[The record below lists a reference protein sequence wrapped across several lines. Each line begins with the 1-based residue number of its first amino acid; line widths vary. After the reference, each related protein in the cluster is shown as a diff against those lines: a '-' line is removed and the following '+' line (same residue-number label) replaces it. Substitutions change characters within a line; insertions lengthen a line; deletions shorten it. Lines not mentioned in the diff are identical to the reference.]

1 MVKDARAVLKEIS
14 EKRKDASVR
23 REPILREKSYELLL
37 ETVEKKR
44 PERILEIGTNEGLS
58 AVSMMA
64 VSENSFL
71 TGIEIDEE
79 RYAVAQNNFRKFGMS
94 NRAKIFLGDAR
105 EIVPLLSGKYDFI
118 FLDGPKGH
126 YYEFLP
132 YLLSAL
138 NVGGILFADNVL
150 YRGYIFSQNAPQKH
164 NTIKHC
170 MENFLTAVTTDR
182 NLKTVVFDVEDGVSI
197 TEKIRQTS

>member
-1 MVKDARAVLKEIS
+1 MVKDARTVLSEIA
-14 EKRKDASVR
+14 EVRKDAFGR
-23 REPILREKSYELLL
+23 GEPILREKSYELLL
-37 ETVEKKR
+37 DTIKKKR

-71 TGIEIDEE
+71 TGMEIDEE
-79 RYAVAQNNFRKFGMS
+79 RYNVALYNFKKFGMGD
-94 NRAKIFLGDAR
+94 RAKIFLGDAR
-105 EIVPLLSGKYDFI
+105 EIVPLLTGKYDFI

-126 YYEFLP
+126 YFEFLP

-150 YRGYIFSQNAPQKH
+150 YRGYTFSQNVPQKH

-170 MENFLTAVTTDR
+170 MENFLTKITTDR
-182 NLKTVVFDVEDGVSI
+182 NLKTVVFEIEDGVSI
-197 TEKIRQTS
+197 TEKIR

>member
-1 MVKDARAVLKEIS
+1 MVKDGGTVLSEIA
-14 EKRKDASVR
+14 EKRKNALEGG
-23 REPILREKSYELLL
+23 EPILREKSYKLLL
-37 ETVEKKR
+37 ETVSKKR

-64 VSENSFL
+64 VSENSLL

-79 RYAVAQNNFRKFGMS
+79 RYNVALNNFKKFGMS
-94 NRAKIFLGDAR
+94 GRAKIFLGDAR
-105 EIVPLLSGKYDFI
+105 EIIPLLSGKYDFI

-132 YLLSAL
+132 YLLSAM
-138 NVGGILFADNVL
+138 NDGGILFADNVL
-150 YRGYIFSQNAPQKH
+150 YRGYTFSQNVPQKH

-170 MENFLTAVTTDR
+170 MENFLTAVTTDD

-197 TEKIRQTS
+197 TEKIR